1 MSHFI
6 LDAELR
12 AKGLQIGALVFDP
25 VGKPEDPKRLDDYI
39 QKVVNEVRT
48 AYEGRQPVDSLLV
61 QRVRRLFSRV
71 GADPTRYR
79 PAPEALLRRVLRGE
93 PFPRILP
100 VVDLANAVMLK
111 YYAPL
116 GIYDWARLETPVRIR
131 IGRSGEELETFSGR
145 RLNVE
150 NKIVAEDP
158 RGLFGS
164 PIADGMRARIT
175 GETEAALVLFYLPLE
190 SNPEGPMNELSQRIT
205 EDFGGEVT
213 REAVLQ

>member
-1 MSHFI
+1 VSEFI
-6 LDAELR
+6 LEPRLR
-12 AKGLQIGALVFDP
+12 AKGFQAGALVFDP
-25 VGKPEDPKRLDDYI
+25 VGTLEDPKRLDDYI
-39 QKVVNEVRT
+39 EKVTREVRS
-48 AYEGRQPVDSLLV
+48 AYEGRLPTDSLLV

-111 YYAPL
+111 HFAPL
-116 GIYDWARLETPVRIR
+116 GIYDWTKVELPVRIR
-131 IGRSGEELETFSGR
+131 IGLPGEELETFSGR
-145 RLNVE
+145 MLNVE
-150 NKIVAEDP
+150 SKIVAEDP

-164 PIADGMRARIT
+164 PIADGKRARVT
-175 GETEAALVLFYLPLE
+175 AETPAVLVLFYLPDE
-190 SNPEGPMNELSQRIT
+190 SNPEGPMNEMTQRIN

-213 REAVLQ
+213 REVLLQ